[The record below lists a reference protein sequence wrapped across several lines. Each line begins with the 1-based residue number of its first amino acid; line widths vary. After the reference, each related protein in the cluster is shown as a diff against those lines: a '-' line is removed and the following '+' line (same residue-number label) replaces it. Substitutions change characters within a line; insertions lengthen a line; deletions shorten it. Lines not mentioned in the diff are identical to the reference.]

1 MYLTYKGLH
10 CNVCGVT
17 AAVRVCG
24 ARRNMCAATVVRACG
39 GRRKTSRKA

>member
-1 MYLTYKGLH
+1 MYLTYKRLH

-17 AAVRVCG
+17 AVARVCG
-24 ARRNMCAATVVRACG
+24 GRQNMCAATVVRACG